1 MSNETKEEESKH
13 SKVSVRLG
21 EFQVDLEG
29 THVNVRSLMGKPLY
43 DFIKELKEVVG
54 EIPSAEEVKVAEEEA
69 PPAEYPPPLGKPASL
84 GDALTKLMVDT
95 GWGSKPRTL
104 GEIVTAL
111 ETNGIYHKKAAI
123 ATTLVTLMK
132 RGKLRRLGTRRSYKY
147 VAA

>member
-1 MSNETKEEESKH
+1 MSEEGKH
-13 SKVSVRLG
+13 LKVSVRLG

-29 THVNVRSLMGKPLY
+29 THANVKSLMGKPLY
-43 DFIKELKEVVG
+43 DFIKELKEIVG
-54 EIPSAEEVKVAEEEA
+54 EIPSVEEVKAEEEA
-69 PPAEYPPPLGKPASL
+69 PPTEYPPPLGKPASL
-84 GDALTKLMVDT
+84 GDALTKLIVET

-132 RGKLRRLGTRRSYKY
+132 KGKLRRLGVRGSYKY